1 MPAIAIHGTTSNAGK
16 TIIATALCR
25 IFADKGYSVAPFKAQ
40 NMSLNSYV
48 TKNGSE
54 IAIAQA
60 LQAHAARIEPT
71 VDINPILLKPK
82 ADHISQ
88 VIVRGK
94 PYADMNV
101 REYHEFVK
109 RRGRGIVKTCL
120 RRLSSEYDLIILEG
134 AGSPAE
140 INILQHDIVNTYPAK
155 LADAKCILVH
165 NVEHGGSFAYLFG
178 TLELLENEKDRYE
191 GVVINKFHGESLE
204 VSDLERVIGKPV
216 LGVVPRIENLRLP
229 AEDSLGLENGHNDD
243 LDVDDVADRISARVV
258 IPSGFQQ
265 LDDEI
270 DKLAR
275 IISASVDMD
284 RIEAMAHE

>member
-1 MPAIAIHGTTSNAGK
+1 M
-16 TIIATALCR
+16 ATALCR

-48 TKNGSE
+48 IKNGSE

-60 LQAHAARIEPT
+60 LQAHAARIEPN

-140 INILQHDIVNTYPAK
+140 INILQHDIVNT
-155 LADAKCILVH
+155 
-165 NVEHGGSFAYLFG
+165 
-178 TLELLENEKDRYE
+178 
-191 GVVINKFHGESLE
+191 
-204 VSDLERVIGKPV
+204 
-216 LGVVPRIENLRLP
+216 
-229 AEDSLGLENGHNDD
+229 
-243 LDVDDVADRISARVV
+243 
-258 IPSGFQQ
+258 
-265 LDDEI
+265 
-270 DKLAR
+270 
-275 IISASVDMD
+275 
-284 RIEAMAHE
+284 